1 MRIAPDRYDECAEI
15 IRTWKPDVIGY
26 CLFTGYQKNLLDLN
40 ARLKRRFSFVSVFGG
55 PHATFFPEIIEQ
67 EGVDL
72 VCRGEGEDAMV
83 ELMERL
89 QGGDDIT
96 EVLNFWVKKDGEIF
110 RNPLRPP
117 AHDIE
122 RYPFPARDVF
132 YQFPQARR
140 NKIRVLMTARGCPY
154 SCSYCY
160 NYKIKELYRGSG
172 VPLLR
177 HRQVDGV
184 IEEIRWIKQNYP
196 LEMIYFGTDCFT
208 AVESWVVEFCEKFRR
223 NFPGLKFVVSTRP
236 ETTTDTVCRAL
247 KEAGCACLYMGIESG
262 NREIREG
269 LLHRKMSEERILQA
283 ADTIH
288 RSGLRLFTFNMIA
301 FPGETLSQA
310 YDTMWL
316 NVRTRSDYAWVS
328 IFQPYPRTHL
338 AEYAEKNGYFDGDYD
353 KVPMSWYRRSVLRNP
368 YRKKLQRLRPL
379 ISLVVEFPW
388 LGKIVPL
395 LVRLPLDP
403 FYRIIWKIHK
413 VYCYRFRVLPVK
425 HSPGE
430 ILRIGW
436 RYILDRSS

>member
-1 MRIAPDRYDECAEI
+1 VRIVPDRYEVCADV
-15 IRTWKPDVIGY
+15 IRTWKPDVVGY
-26 CLFTGYQKNLLDLN
+26 CAFTGYQKNLLNLN
-40 ARLKRRFSFVSVFGG
+40 ARLKRDFSFLSVFGG
-55 PHATFFPEIIEQ
+55 PHATFFPEIIER
-67 EGVDL
+67 EGVDM
-72 VCRGEGEDAMV
+72 VCRGEGEWAMI
-83 ELMERL
+83 EMLERL
-89 QGGDDIT
+89 QRGDDFT
-96 EVLNFWVKKDGEIF
+96 EVQNFWVKHKGQIYKNPVRPLEPEIEKF
-110 RNPLRPP
+110 PFP
-117 AHDIE
+117 AHDL
-122 RYPFPARDVF
+122 F
-132 YQFPQARR
+132 YQFPQARN

-160 NYKIKELYRGSG
+160 NYKMKELYQGCG

-177 HRQVDGV
+177 HREVDGV
-184 IEEIRWIKQNYP
+184 IEEIRWIKKNYP
-196 LEMIYFGTDCFT
+196 LELIYFGTDCFT
-208 AVESWVVEFCEKFRR
+208 AVEGWVVKFCEQFKK
-223 NFPGLKFVVSTRP
+223 NFPDLKFVVSTRP
-236 ETTTDTVCRAL
+236 ETTTETVCRAL

-269 LLHRKMSEERILQA
+269 LLHRKMSEEKILKA
-283 ADTIH
+283 AETIH

-368 YRKKLQRLRPL
+368 HRKKLQRLRPL
-379 ISLVVEFPW
+379 ISLTVEFPW
-388 LGKIVPL
+388 LTKIVPL
-395 LVRLPLDP
+395 LIRLPLDP
-403 FYRIIWKIHK
+403 LYRFVWKIHK

-436 RYILDRSS
+436 KYLFDRAS